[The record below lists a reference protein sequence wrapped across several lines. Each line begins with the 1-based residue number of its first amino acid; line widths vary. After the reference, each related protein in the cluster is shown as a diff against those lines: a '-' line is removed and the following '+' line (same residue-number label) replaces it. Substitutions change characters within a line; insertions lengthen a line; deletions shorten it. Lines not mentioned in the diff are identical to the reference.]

1 MSKIREENVFTDSI
15 FNNKFIMKKKTNNT
29 NDDRRYPS
37 NIWTEYTDEKMT
49 CEENKSRMNNKN
61 GVFHHIKTDDK
72 KLQKLVLEQE
82 KLINLLVD
90 YYHRTSI
97 CGVKNMSELKSKQ
110 NTCLNLEEVMFPLYS
125 PDDYDSPDTPILS
138 FIHRYEG
145 VSDSYD
151 YMDEEEID
159 LSLIIE
165 NNVTK
170 LTTYY
175 GDWYYNEV
183 QESRESIDDIYERRQ
198 RDREILK
205 DQV

>member
-1 MSKIREENVFTDSI
+1 
-15 FNNKFIMKKKTNNT
+15 
-29 NDDRRYPS
+29 
-37 NIWTEYTDEKMT
+37 
-49 CEENKSRMNNKN
+49 MNNKN
-61 GVFHHIKTDDK
+61 GVCHHIKTDDK

-110 NTCLNLEEVMFPLYS
+110 NTCLNLEEVMFPQYS
-125 PDDYDSPDTPILS
+125 PDDCDPQDTPIRN
-138 FIHRYEG
+138 FITYYHEISDMYE
-145 VSDSYD
+145 DL
-151 YMDEEEID
+151 DESI
-159 LSLIIE
+159 SINLIIE

-170 LTTYY
+170 PTTYY

-205 DQV
+205 DQVREFFERERERKKERINF